1 MTNFSSVAAYLLKKF
16 WLLLAVLLVL
26 FALVLSAARYALPHI
41 EHNKHLLENYINEQY
56 GVNLSIQSVHAVWQ
70 RNGPSIVLN
79 SVSLA
84 KNDASPVALDIRQIY
99 VELDFWESLRHQL
112 ISSTRF
118 ELRGLKLDIDA
129 DRLSG
134 GDKNNFPVVNALE
147 RLFLEQLQSFS
158 LEDGVVSV
166 THLNETNSFDI
177 ESLSWNN
184 HEERHQGLG
193 QLKVAD
199 LAANSASFII
209 DITGTRED
217 FDGVFYAKA
226 EELDI
231 SPWVSDLIKTKRP
244 LAQSRANFEV
254 WTNFSQSEVT
264 SVQAELSESLLEWG
278 SGRAKTVT
286 GISGG
291 SLQALP
297 NDENRQGGWNVR
309 VDQLVL
315 NSSNETLTTDLIGS
329 ISANGDALINTVKPV
344 QINPFLLLLPL
355 FMDDTSEEEIRGL
368 NPKGELATL
377 QVQWHNGQPSLAA
390 KVLDLQWDKTDKVPG
405 LSSLD
410 ADFFW
415 YKNNGAIYLESADSL
430 LSANGVIKKDVNINL
445 FKSQFYIYPEQIDS
459 EDKQWVVKLSLIHI

>member
-1 MTNFSSVAAYLLKKF
+1 VTNFSSVAAYLLKKF

-193 QLKVAD
+193 QL
-199 LAANSASFII
+199 
-209 DITGTRED
+209 R
-217 FDGVFYAKA
+217 
-226 EELDI
+226 
-231 SPWVSDLIKTKRP
+231 
-244 LAQSRANFEV
+244 
-254 WTNFSQSEVT
+254 
-264 SVQAELSESLLEWG
+264 
-278 SGRAKTVT
+278 
-286 GISGG
+286 
-291 SLQALP
+291 LQ
-297 NDENRQGGWNVR
+297 
-309 VDQLVL
+309 
-315 NSSNETLTTDLIGS
+315 I
-329 ISANGDALINTVKPV
+329 
-344 QINPFLLLLPL
+344 
-355 FMDDTSEEEIRGL
+355 
-368 NPKGELATL
+368 
-377 QVQWHNGQPSLAA
+377 
-390 KVLDLQWDKTDKVPG
+390 
-405 LSSLD
+405 
-410 ADFFW
+410 
-415 YKNNGAIYLESADSL
+415 
-430 LSANGVIKKDVNINL
+430 
-445 FKSQFYIYPEQIDS
+445 
-459 EDKQWVVKLSLIHI
+459 